1 MHQKKIPTF
10 LDICWAV
17 IIWKILGWNKDYDEL
32 MGEKE
37 FLEKLRKKSERLS
50 IEEIEEHLLKFLNKW
65 GCRITKE
72 KYDIVAQKLKKFF
85 NEYKDEFFF
94 REEDD
99 ILTFDFGKYKEKLA
113 KIIEKLNAIDEIGP
127 TAISKIL
134 HIKSTPICDVGYENC
149 KRIRF

>member
-1 MHQKKIPTF
+1 
-10 LDICWAV
+10 
-17 IIWKILGWNKDYDEL
+17 
-32 MGEKE
+32 MGVQ
-37 FLEKLRKKSERLS
+37 
-50 IEEIEEHLLKFLNKW
+50 NN
-65 GCRITKE
+65 KE